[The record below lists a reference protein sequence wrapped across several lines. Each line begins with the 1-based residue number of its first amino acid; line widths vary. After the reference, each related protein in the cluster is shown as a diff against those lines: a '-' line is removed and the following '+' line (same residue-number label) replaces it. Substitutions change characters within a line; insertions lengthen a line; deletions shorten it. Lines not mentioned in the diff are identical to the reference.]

1 MRKWDRELRRIPG
14 VKGVEQ
20 TNGAHLR
27 LLLTNGRFVRPA
39 RPRATS
45 ASFITSIVKSGANC
59 VGLAINIPLGA
70 LSDRRTTN

>member
-20 TNGAHLR
+20 T
-27 LLLTNGRFVRPA
+27 RFVRPA